1 MIPEDDAAPPCNRRR
16 ITVTE
21 TIQNTEAT
29 ALEPVDPKALDLLFH
44 DARTAN
50 TFSDEPISAE
60 TLQAI
65 YELTK
70 MGPTMMNLQSLR
82 ITWVQSEAQR
92 SRLIAHA
99 GGNNASKA
107 ESAPAVAVLSW
118 DADWHENFPVFF
130 PHAPERKEMFSDA
143 DSRALIA
150 RQNAWLA
157 AGYFMMAVRAQ
168 GLAAGPM
175 TGWDFAGVDADFN
188 ADSTWN
194 AFMVVNVGKPGPDA
208 WFPRL
213 PRLDEE
219 LAVTT
224 V

>member
-1 MIPEDDAAPPCNRRR
+1 M
-16 ITVTE
+16 TE
-21 TIQNTEAT
+21 TILNTETT
-29 ALEPVDPKALDLLFH
+29 AMEPVDPKALDQLFH

-50 TFSDEPISAE
+50 TFSDEPVSAD

-82 ITWVQSEAQR
+82 ITWVQSEGQR
-92 SRLIAHA
+92 ARLVAHA
-99 GGNNASKA
+99 GGNNPGKTAT
-107 ESAPAVAVLSW
+107 APAVAVLSW
-118 DADWHENFPVFF
+118 DSDWHENFPVFF
-130 PHAPERKEMFSDA
+130 PHAPERKEMFESDA

-157 AGYFMMAVRAQ
+157 AGYFMLAVRAQ

-175 TGWDFAGVDADFN
+175 TGWDFDGVDADFN
-188 ADSTWN
+188 AGTTWN
-194 AFMVVNVGKPGPDA
+194 AFMVVNVGKPGADA

-219 LAVTT
+219 LAVQT

>member
-1 MIPEDDAAPPCNRRR
+1 ML
-16 ITVTE
+16 
-21 TIQNTEAT
+21 NTEST
-29 ALEPVDPKALDLLFH
+29 PMEPVDPKALDQLFH

-50 TFSDEPISAE
+50 TFSDEPVSAD

-65 YELTK
+65 YELTR

-82 ITWVQSEAQR
+82 ITWVQSEDQR
-92 SRLIAHA
+92 ARLVAHA
-99 GGNNASKA
+99 GGNNGGKA
-107 ESAPAVAVLSW
+107 ATAPAVAVLSW
-118 DADWHENFPVFF
+118 DSDWHENFPMFY
-130 PHAPERKEMFSDA
+130 PHAPERKELFDGDA

-157 AGYFMMAVRAQ
+157 GGYFTLAVRAQ

-188 ADSTWN
+188 AGTTWN
-194 AFMVVNVGKPGPDA
+194 AFMVVNVGKPGVDA

-219 LAVTT
+219 LAVKT

>member
-1 MIPEDDAAPPCNRRR
+1 M
-16 ITVTE
+16 TE
-21 TIQNTEAT
+21 TVLNTEAT
-29 ALEPVDPKALDLLFH
+29 PMEPVDPKALDQLFH

-50 TFSDEPISAE
+50 TFSDEPVSTE
-60 TLQAI
+60 TLRAI

-82 ITWVQSEAQR
+82 ITWVQSAEQR
-92 SRLIAHA
+92 ARLVAHG
-99 GGNNASKA
+99 GGNAPKTEA
-107 ESAPAVAVLSW
+107 APAVAVLSW

-130 PHAPERKEMFSDA
+130 PHAPERKEMFEDA
-143 DSRALIA
+143 DARALIA

-157 AGYFMMAVRAQ
+157 AGYFMLAVRAQ

-188 ADSTWN
+188 AGTTWN
-194 AFMVVNVGKPGPDA
+194 AFMVVNVGKPGADA

-219 LAVTT
+219 LAVQT

>member
-1 MIPEDDAAPPCNRRR
+1 M
-16 ITVTE
+16 TE
-21 TIQNTEAT
+21 TILNTET
-29 ALEPVDPKALDLLFH
+29 TTMEPVDPKALDQLFH

-50 TFSDEPISAE
+50 TFSDEPVSAE

-65 YELTK
+65 YELTR

-82 ITWVQSEAQR
+82 ITWVQSEDQR
-92 SRLIAHA
+92 ARLVAHA
-99 GGNNASKA
+99 GGNNGGKA
-107 ESAPAVAVLSW
+107 ATAPAVAVLSW
-118 DADWHENFPVFF
+118 DSDWHENFPVFF
-130 PHAPERKEMFSDA
+130 PHAPERKEMFDGEA

-157 AGYFMMAVRAQ
+157 GGYFMLAVRAQ

-188 ADSTWN
+188 AGTTWN
-194 AFMVVNVGKPGPDA
+194 AFMVVNVGKPGVDA

-219 LAVTT
+219 LAVKT